1 MDLRFDAVVVG
12 GGHAGSEAAH
22 ALAVQG
28 FDTLLVCLNLDRIAN
43 LPCNPSIGGSAKGIV
58 VREIDALGGIQGRI
72 ADACC
77 IQMKVLNTSRG
88 PGVQSL
94 RAQVDKGLYP
104 GAVREALEATP
115 HLTMMQVQAV
125 DLIQDE
131 AGRIGG
137 VVLEDGRRVL
147 ARAVVLSTGT
157 HMEAVNLQGHTSV
170 SAGPDGEPPSHG
182 ISAAL
187 ERMGVALFRL
197 KTGTPP
203 RIRRSSIDFDKL
215 SVQRGTPGFWAF
227 SYDTTSM
234 RPFEQQVDCYLTY
247 TTPKTHEII
256 REHLTD
262 SAMYGGLVKGI
273 GPRYCPSI
281 EDKIVRFASHPRHML
296 FVEPETERGESMYL
310 QGFSTSMP
318 KDVQEA
324 MVHSLPGFEQAE
336 FLKYAYAIEYDAIK
350 PLQLT
355 SALML
360 RSVPGLFCAGQI
372 CGTSGYEEAAALGL
386 MAGINAGR
394 YLRGED
400 SIILTRDQAYI
411 GVMIDD
417 LVTKGSDEPYRL
429 LSSRAEYRLMT
440 RSDNADDRLMKLGY
454 QLGLNSKE
462 RYDAYLERKKRVA
475 EAEAA
480 LNRTH
485 VGLNAKVASY
495 IESLGY
501 PRPEGGL
508 SMRELLKRKGVTYLG
523 LSEACSDLPHLGDQ
537 LASKVEIEVKYEGYI
552 AIQQREV
559 ARARAYDDLPLP
571 DDIDYKK
578 IEGLSLE
585 CREKLNRY
593 RPRTVGE
600 ASRIVNVHPADIDL
614 LIFYAR
620 KIWRS

>member
-22 ALAVQG
+22 ALAAQG

-94 RAQVDKGLYP
+94 RAQVDKSLYP
-104 GAVREALEATP
+104 GAVREVLEATP

-262 SAMYGGLVKGI
+262 SAMYGGLVKGV

-324 MVHSLPGFEQAE
+324 MVHSLPGFEHAE

-440 RSDNADDRLMKLGY
+440 RSDNADDRLMELGY

-462 RYDAYLERKKRVA
+462 RYDAYLERKRRVA

-508 SMRELLKRKGVTYLG
+508 SMQELLKRKGVTYLG

>member
-22 ALAVQG
+22 ALAAQG

-94 RAQVDKGLYP
+94 RAQVDKSLYP
-104 GAVREALEATP
+104 GAVREVLEATP

-262 SAMYGGLVKGI
+262 SAMYGGLVKGV

-324 MVHSLPGFEQAE
+324 MVHSLPGFEHAE

-440 RSDNADDRLMKLGY
+440 RSDNADDRLMELGY

-462 RYDAYLERKKRVA
+462 RYDAYLERKRRVA